1 VSTLP
6 GQPRIVGPGGLY
18 FWLFGQVVRIR
29 PSFWLLNLFLAL
41 SGGTLDIVSMLLWV
55 VVVTVS
61 VLWHELGHA
70 VVARAFGQNPVID
83 LHGMGGTTS
92 WTPTRRLRWHERV
105 AISLAGPA
113 VGLVIGVAV
122 LFLVNSGHVPLESR
136 TARISLNYFLWVN
149 IAWGVFNLLPIL
161 PLDGGSIMAA
171 ILEWRMGPR
180 GMRAARW
187 ISVVAGVACLILAF
201 RAGMPWAAVMAAL
214 FAYNNYQVLQVQGGS
229 GLPER

>member
-41 SGGTLDIVSMLLWV
+41 SGGAGDVLSMLLLV
-55 VVVTVS
+55 AIVTVS

-92 WTPTRRLRWHERV
+92 WTPARRLRWHERT

-113 VGLVIGVAV
+113 VGLVIGFAV
-122 LFLVNSGHVPLESR
+122 LFLANSGHVPLESR
-136 TARISLNYFLWVN
+136 TARTFVNYFLWVN

-161 PLDGGSIMAA
+161 PLDGGNIMAA
-171 ILEWRMGPR
+171 ILEWRMGAR

-187 ISVVAGVACLILAF
+187 ISVVAGVVCLMLAF

-214 FAYNNYQVLQVQGGS
+214 FAYSNYQVLQGGS
-229 GLPER
+229 GR